1 MGGRAKSVNIHKA
14 IRLPLR
20 AVNDTIGADGMEWPR
35 MPGRPIIATH
45 EKLSFCRTCMGHCG
59 VVLTVDENEQLV
71 DIRADREDPQTLGF
85 ACFKG
90 LQAVEAHN
98 GEARLLHPLKRQAD
112 GSFMPIPLEQALDE
126 IADRLRDI
134 LSEDG
139 PDAIAGYRGGG
150 AFFNGSA
157 ATLLADFLGAAGSHK
172 LFSSVTIDQ
181 SAKMVAMGRLGMWLP
196 GIDPFHTADVG
207 MLVGCNPLVSVIGT
221 DLRNPVK
228 RLKEAKARGMKLIII
243 DPRHTETAR
252 FADVF
257 LQPLPGEDCTILAGM
272 LRIILERG
280 WEDKNF
286 CAQHVA
292 DLAGL
297 KEAVAPFSPE
307 YVTRRADVSVE
318 KLFEATEIFARSGR
332 GPAITATGPNMSPHS
347 NLAEHL
353 VGCLNIICGRYVREG
368 ERICNPGVIYPRYPR
383 PAQVVPASRPWE
395 NGPKSRIGGFGTLGG
410 EMMTGIMADEI
421 LQPGP
426 GRVRAMIS
434 HGGNPASSVPDQ
446 RKVVKALRALDLL
459 VSLEP
464 YMTPTAKLSH
474 YILPPKLQYERPD
487 LPLWLWEMLLFP
499 IPFTRYAPAAA
510 QPPEGSEVS
519 DEVYVFWALA
529 KRLGLQM
536 TITGVPIDME
546 TPPTV
551 EDSLKIAARNAPVS
565 WEELK
570 SHPRGAVFEE
580 EPQYA
585 LPADPVTAGKFTVAP
600 PDVVAEIVEVAAE
613 SVAPGRVPSNGQLF
627 THRLASR
634 RHRDRF
640 NSTGN
645 LLSAV
650 KKRVPYNVAYL
661 NPDDM
666 AEKSVAKG
674 DWVELTSDCGAV
686 RAIAEDDATLRP
698 GVVSLIHGFGNLP
711 DDNDYLTDGVSTN
724 LLISTDRD
732 LQTINAMPRMS
743 GIPVNIRRASGPA
756 NR

>member
-1 MGGRAKSVNIHKA
+1 MSRDGKA
-14 IRLPLR
+14 RQYARWQYAVRLPTR
-20 AVNDTIGADGMEWPR
+20 RSNDTMCKSAETGEA
-35 MPGRPIIATH
+35 IIKTH
-45 EKLSFCRTCMGHCG
+45 EKLSFCRICMGHCG

-71 DIRADREDPQTLGF
+71 DIKADRDDPQTLGF

-98 GEARLLHPLKRQAD
+98 GPARLLHPLKRQAD
-112 GSFMPIPLEQALDE
+112 GSFAPIALEQALDE
-126 IADRLRDI
+126 IADRLRAI
-134 LSEDG
+134 LDEDG

-157 ATLLADFLGAAGSHK
+157 ATLLADWLAAVGSHK

-196 GIDPFHTADVG
+196 GADPFHTADVA
-207 MLVGCNPLVSVIGT
+207 MLIGANPLVSVTAT

-228 RLKEAKARGMKLIII
+228 RLKEAKGRGMKLIVI
-243 DPRHTETAR
+243 DPRLTETAR
-252 FADVF
+252 FADIH
-257 LQPLPGEDCTILAGM
+257 LQPLPGEDCAIVAGM
-272 LRIILERG
+272 LRLILERG
-280 WEDKNF
+280 WEDKDF

-292 DLAGL
+292 DLDLL
-297 KEAVAPFSPE
+297 KVAVVPFTLA
-307 YVTRRADVSVE
+307 YVADRADIPAERLVA
-318 KLFEATEIFARSGR
+318 ATEAFAKGGR
-332 GPAITATGPNMSPHS
+332 GPALTATGPNMSPHS

-353 VGCLNIICGRYVREG
+353 VGCLNIVCGRFVRAG
-368 ERICNPGVIYPRYPR
+368 ERISNPGVIYPRYPR
-383 PAQVVPASRPWE
+383 PAQVIPAARPWE
-395 NGPKSRIGGFGTLGG
+395 HGPKSRIGGFGMLGG

-474 YILPPKLQYERPD
+474 YILPPKLMYERPD

-499 IPFTRYAPAAA
+499 IPFTRYTPAAA
-510 QPPEGSEVS
+510 QPPIGAEVS
-519 DEVYVFWALA
+519 DEVTIFWALA
-529 KRLGLQM
+529 KRLGMQM

-546 TPPTV
+546 RAPTV
-551 EDSLKIAARNAPVS
+551 EDSLRIAARNAPVS
-565 WEELK
+565 WEEIK
-570 SHPRGAVFEE
+570 RHPRGAVFEE

-585 LPADPVTAGKFTVAP
+585 LPADPATAGKFTVAA
-600 PDVVAEIVEVAAE
+600 PDIVSEIAGLAAE
-613 SVAPGRVPSNGQLF
+613 SATPGHQRSNGRVF

-640 NSTGN
+640 NSLGGSV
-645 LLSAV
+645 LSAV

-661 NPDDM
+661 NPGDM
-666 AEKSVAKG
+666 AEKSVETG
-674 DWVELTSDCGAV
+674 DWVELTSDSGAV
-686 RAIAEDDATLRP
+686 RAIAEADETLRT
-698 GVVSLIHGFGNLP
+698 GVVSLIHGFGDLP
-711 DDNDYLTDGVSTN
+711 DSSDYLTDGVSTN
-724 LLISTDRD
+724 LLVSTDRD

-743 GIPVNIRRASGPA
+743 GIPVNIRRASGPV

>member
-1 MGGRAKSVNIHKA
+1 
-14 IRLPLR
+14 
-20 AVNDTIGADGMEWPR
+20 
-35 MPGRPIIATH
+35 
-45 EKLSFCRTCMGHCG
+45 MGHCG
-59 VVLTVDENEQLV
+59 VVVTVDEQDRMV
-71 DIRADREDPQTLGF
+71 GIRADHDDPQTLGF

-98 GEARLLHPLKRQAD
+98 GPARLLHPLKRQAD
-112 GSFMPIPLEQALDE
+112 GTFTEIPLEQALDE
-126 IADRLRDI
+126 IAAKIRTI
-134 LSEDG
+134 LDEDG
-139 PDAIAGYRGGG
+139 PEAIAGYRGGG

-157 ATLLADFLGAAGSHK
+157 VTLLQDWLTAVGSHK

-181 SAKMVAMGRLGMWLP
+181 SAKMVATGRLGMWLP
-196 GIDPFHTADVG
+196 GPDPITTADVA
-207 MLVGCNPLVSVIGT
+207 MLIGCNPLVSVIGV

-228 RLKEAKARGMKLIII
+228 RLKEAKARGMKLIVI
-243 DPRHTETAR
+243 DPRLTETAR
-252 FADVF
+252 FADIH
-257 LQPLPGEDCTILAGM
+257 LQPLPGEDPTIMAGL

-280 WEDKNF
+280 WEDKAF

-292 DLAGL
+292 DLAAL
-297 KEAVAPFSPE
+297 RQAIEPFTPDYVA
-307 YVTRRADVSVE
+307 RRADVPVE
-318 KLFEATEIFARSGR
+318 TLFAVAEGFAKGGR

-347 NLAEHL
+347 NLTELL
-353 VGCLNIICGRYVREG
+353 VGCLNIICGKFVREG
-368 ERICNPGVIYPRYPR
+368 ERITNPGVIYPRYPR
-383 PAQVVPASRPWE
+383 PAQVVPAQRPWE
-395 NGPKSRIGGFGTLGG
+395 QGPKSRIGGYGMLFG

-421 LQPGP
+421 LEPGP

-446 RKVVKALRALDLL
+446 RKVVKALEALDLL

-464 YMTPTAKLSH
+464 YMTTTAKLSH

-499 IPFTRYAPAAA
+499 VPFTRYTPAAA
-510 QPPEGSEVS
+510 APPEGSEVS

-529 KRLGLQM
+529 RRLGVPM
-536 TITGVPIDME
+536 TVTGVPIDME

-565 WEELK
+565 WEEIK
-570 SHPRGAVFEE
+570 SHPRGAIFEE

-585 LPADPVTAGKFTVAP
+585 LPADPATAGKFTLT
-600 PDVVAEIVEVAAE
+600 DVEIVAELAEVAAE
-613 SVAPGRVPSNGQLF
+613 SVAPGHVPSNGLVF

-645 LLSAV
+645 DLSGV
-650 KKRVPYNVAYL
+650 KKRVPFNKAQL

-666 AEKSVAKG
+666 AMKGLENG
-674 DWVELTSDCGAV
+674 DWVELESDSGTV
-686 RAIAEDDATLRP
+686 KAIVEADETLRS
-698 GVVSLIHGFGNLP
+698 GVVSLVHGFGDLP
-711 DDNDYLTDGVSTN
+711 DRGDYRDVGVSTN

-743 GIPVNIRRASGPA
+743 GIPVNVRRATEFPR
-756 NR
+756 N